1 MQSDLVCLGIRRS
14 MEGAA
19 VMGEM
24 EIIKLDTGER
34 TIFQTDGSVI
44 KDQIDPP
51 KIEWCDRCQ
60 AFKPLEFGRF
70 EGSQGLTMLWFCM
83 ECK

>member
-1 MQSDLVCLGIRRS
+1 
-14 MEGAA
+14 
-19 VMGEM
+19 MGEM
-24 EIIKLDTGER
+24 ELIKLSTGER

-51 KIEWCDRCQ
+51 KVEFCDKCET
-60 AFKPLEFGRF
+60 FKQHEFGRY

>member
-1 MQSDLVCLGIRRS
+1 

-19 VMGEM
+19 VMGDL
-24 EIIKLDTGER
+24 EIIKLNSGER

-44 KDQIDPP
+44 KDQVDPP
-51 KIEWCDRCQ
+51 KVEFCDRCQ
-60 AFKPLEFGRF
+60 AFKQLEFGRF